1 MKRLLLIFSLV
12 CAFASFQAHAQ
23 VVTSQP
29 EIIQAATD
37 DITIF
42 FHADRGDR
50 GLMGQPSTA
59 AIYAHTGC
67 IVAGK
72 PGEWIGAPSWS
83 ANLAK
88 YKLEYVSENLWKL
101 HIGKIADFYGLT
113 SAQVPE
119 KLAFVF
125 RNSDGSKTG
134 RAAGGG
140 DIFED
145 VYGPGLQIALSSSAE
160 NNIIKPGATLVSF
173 RAVTTNP
180 ANISISI
187 GETQIASTSSAA
199 ELSAEYNFTTPGTY
213 TVTANATTGSETKT
227 STLTLSYPSPS
238 VAKNYPGDIPKMG
251 PIKTADGKVIFCLAA
266 PQKES
271 AVILGDW
278 NNYTADAAACMY
290 YQDYQDVRYFWT
302 EVAGINDGKMHP
314 YYFLVDGVSGVGD
327 PYALLVLDP
336 AYDKYIDPA
345 VFPNLP
351 EYPADKVANVCLAI
365 WQDGINDYNWKH
377 SGFKGVNPSELI
389 IYELLLRDFTG
400 TEGKA
405 DGNGTVRQAIEK
417 LDYIRDLGVNAIELL
432 PINEFNGNISWG
444 YNPNF
449 YFAPDKAY
457 GTPDDYK
464 EFIDEAHARGIAV
477 ILDVVFNQTD
487 WQHPWYQLYAPGS
500 NPFYNADAPHAY
512 SVLNDWRQEYPLVQK
527 QFEDCLKYWLKEYKV
542 DGFRF
547 DLVKGLGDNS
557 SYSNSG
563 DAATNAYNAS
573 RVARMRKL
581 QEAVISV
588 KPDAYFINEN
598 LAGAKEENE
607 MAAYGQLNWANLNY
621 AGCQYAAGMSA
632 ESGLNRFYAPDD
644 QRTWGSTVSYLESHD
659 EQRLA
664 YVQNNSGATGVR
676 GNLAVSMRRLS
687 SAAAQMILSPG
698 AHMIWQFSELGNYQS
713 TKNADGGNNTDPKT
727 VNWALFNNAERRG
740 LYDSYAELIG
750 LRSKNPELFAKE
762 ATFSINASA
771 ADWDSGRHIYA
782 SAGSKE
788 MHCVINPMV
797 DRELTMRINFA
808 STDENHYYIV
818 TKSYNTD
825 PSFDAAAGTVTV
837 PAGGYAV
844 VASEDVAGVTTI
856 EAESRD
862 TDLVYG
868 LRGEI
873 VAPAG
878 SMVYDLAGRSH
889 SLTGLQPGLYIV
901 RTPSATVK
909 VIVR

>member
-1 MKRLLLIFSLV
+1 MKRILLILSFV
-12 CAFASFQAHAQ
+12 CAFAALHTRAQ

-29 EIIQAATD
+29 EILQTASD
-37 DITIF
+37 DVTIF
-42 FHADRGDR
+42 FHADRGDC

-59 AIYAHTGC
+59 ALYAHTGC
-67 IVAGK
+67 IVEGK
-72 PGEWIGAPSWS
+72 PGDWLGAPSWNS
-83 ANLAK
+83 NLAK
-88 YKLEYVSENLWKL
+88 FKLEYVSENLWKL
-101 HIGKIADFYGLT
+101 HIGRIADFYGL
-113 SAQVPE
+113 SAGEVPV

-134 RAAGGG
+134 RGAGGA

-145 VYGPGLQIALSSSAE
+145 VYGSGLQVMLTSTANAGIV
-160 NNIIKPGATLVSF
+160 KPGATLVTF
-173 RAVTTNP
+173 RAVTTSA
-180 ANISISI
+180 ANISISLDD
-187 GETQIASTSSAA
+187 TQIASTASAT
-199 ELSAEYNFTTPGTY
+199 ELSADYDFTTPGAY
-213 TVTANATTGSETKT
+213 TVTAVASSGSDTRTATLSI
-227 STLTLSYPSPS
+227 SYPSPS
-238 VAKNYPGDIPKMG
+238 VAKNYPGGIPKMG
-251 PIKTADGKVIFCLAA
+251 PVKTADGKVIFCLAA

-278 NNYTADAAACMY
+278 NNYTADESACMY

-302 EVAGINDGKMHP
+302 EVSGINDGKMHP
-314 YYFLVDGVSGVGD
+314 YYFLVDGTNGVGD
-327 PYALLVLDP
+327 PYARLVLDP
-336 AYDKYIDPA
+336 SYDKYIDPA
-345 VFPNLP
+345 VFPGLP
-351 EYPADKVANVCLAI
+351 EYPSDKVANVCLAI
-365 WQDGINDYNWKH
+365 WQDGINDYNWKA
-377 SGFKGVNPSELI
+377 SGFKGVNPSDLI
-389 IYELLLRDFTG
+389 IYELLFRDFTG
-400 TEGKA
+400 SEGKA

-417 LDYIRDLGVNAIELL
+417 LDYIKDLGINAIELL

-457 GTPDDYK
+457 GTPADYK
-464 EFIDEAHARGIAV
+464 EFIDEAHARGMAV

-512 SVLNDWRQEYPLVQK
+512 SVLNDWRQEYPLVQQ
-527 QFEDCLKYWLKEYKV
+527 QFEDCLQYWLKEYKV

-547 DLVKGLGDNS
+547 DLVKGLGNND

-581 QEAVISV
+581 QEAVLAV
-588 KPDAYFINEN
+588 KPNAYFINEN
-598 LAGAKEENE
+598 LAGAQEENE
-607 MAAYGQLNWANLNY
+607 MAAYGQLNWANLNH

-676 GNLAVSMRRLS
+676 GNLTISMRRLS
-687 SAAAQMILSPG
+687 SAAAQMLLSPG

-713 TKNADGGNNTDPKT
+713 TKNSDGGNNTDPKT
-727 VNWALFNNAERRG
+727 VNWSLFNNAERHG
-740 LYDSYAELIG
+740 LYDSYAELAG
-750 LRSKNPELFAKE
+750 LRSKNPELFAKD
-762 ATFSINASA
+762 ATFTITAAA
-771 ADWDSGRHIYA
+771 ADWDAGRHIYA
-782 SAGSKE
+782 AAGSKE
-788 MHCVINPMV
+788 LHCVINPMV
-797 DRELTMRINFA
+797 DKELTMRINFA
-808 STDENHYYIV
+808 SSEQDHYYIV
-818 TKSYNTD
+818 TKSYNTE
-825 PSFDAAAGTVTV
+825 PSFDAGAGTVTV

-844 VASEDVAGVTTI
+844 VASKDVAGVKTI
-856 EAESRD
+856 AAENAD
-862 TDLVYG
+862 YEPVYG

-873 VAPAG
+873 EAPAG
-878 SMVYDLAGRSH
+878 SIVFDLAGRRH
-889 SLTGLQPGLYIV
+889 ATTGLQPGLYIV
-901 RTPSATVK
+901 RTPTRTVK